1 MCLSFK
7 NEKKKQMLDIDQMQN
22 NEKTW
27 KKKRST
33 KYPNDNE
40 WMNDDDEWINQM
52 KEISMSLFWFRSI
65 VVDIVGKKENK
76 TKQIGNIISVKI
88 VLIFLFVLRK

>member
-1 MCLSFK
+1 
-7 NEKKKQMLDIDQMQN
+7 MLDIDQMQN

-65 VVDIVGKKENK
+65 VVDIVGKKDK
-76 TKQIGNIISVKI
+76 TKQNKSEI
-88 VLIFLFVLRK
+88 LFRLK